1 MPEAPEEEKELEE
14 PPSVTRVSD
23 VSENQ
28 ERSMYGGAHPEQPNS
43 LFIPLGKLGHLS
55 WQSESG
61 TPVLALI
68 MLVVILICLVMV
80 SLISIFT
87 MSGAAS
93 NAASALGQALLALV
107 GAVLGA
113 SGLSRRQ

>member
-1 MPEAPEEEKELEE
+1 MEDEERDLEE
-14 PPSVTRVSD
+14 PPGGTRVPD
-23 VSENQ
+23 VTENQ

-68 MLVVILICLVMV
+68 MLVIILVCLVLTCIM
-80 SLISIFT
+80 SLFT
-87 MSGAAS
+87 ASGAAS
-93 NAASALGQALLALV
+93 SVASALGQALLAIV

-113 SGLSRRQ
+113 SGRSKS